1 MSTKLL
7 KDLNFAERINRCEA
21 ITEAG
26 KELTNK
32 YKAYV
37 YSNPATCGL
46 VNGFIAESS
55 KYGFDNGLM
64 TTVESL
70 KDFINENNI
79 SWKLA
84 SACES
89 VNNNNSIYNYIN
101 KLGEFNILVF
111 EFVDT
116 FNNAKQALCSAWDK
130 ANEIGIAVGDFCVQ
144 AAVDIGDACVEAAN
158 EICKFVIKSGD
169 SLVSIIHGL
178 SVEAGFGMG
187 VGGEFEIGLAS
198 FGATFRHDY
207 LNINGN
213 VIDGLDI
220 CNVTE
225 YSMGASVG
233 VGDLSYGMNMTAT
246 HSHSYFDKNCT
257 CKNKLNHSYSCPVDN
272 YSFSTEKSISFGL
285 SGYIGIGGT
294 LQITYYSDQVANELY
309 NIWK

>member
-1 MSTKLL
+1 MHNLQGDIVSIIDSTGTEVVKYTYDAWGKVLSTTGSL
-7 KDLNFAERINRCEA
+7 ASTLGTVQPFRYREYVYDVETGLYYLRSRYYNPEWGRFINADDRI
-21 ITEAG
+21 TS
-26 KELTNK
+26 NK
-32 YKAYV
+32 YGTNNYCYCANNPCMYV
-37 YSNPATCGL
+37 DK
-46 VNGFIAESS
+46 NGH
-55 KYGFDNGLM
+55 N
-64 TTVESL
+64 
-70 KDFINENNI
+70 
-79 SWKLA
+79 W
-84 SACES
+84 
-89 VNNNNSIYNYIN
+89 
-101 KLGEFNILVF
+101 
-111 EFVDT
+111 FVDT

-144 AAVDIGDACVEAAN
+144 AAIDISDTCVEAAN
-158 EICKFVIKSGD
+158 EICKFAIKSVD

-178 SVEAGFGMG
+178 SVEVGLGMG

-220 CNVTE
+220 GSVTE

-246 HSHSYFDKNCT
+246 HSHSYFDNNCS

-272 YSFSTEKSISFGL
+272 YSFSTEKSISFGF

-294 LQITYYSDQVANELY
+294 LQITYYSDQVANDLY